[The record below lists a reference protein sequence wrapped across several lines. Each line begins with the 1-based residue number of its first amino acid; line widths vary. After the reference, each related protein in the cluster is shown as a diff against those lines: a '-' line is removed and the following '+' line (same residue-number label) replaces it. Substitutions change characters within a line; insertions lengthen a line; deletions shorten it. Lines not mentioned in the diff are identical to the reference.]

1 MTKETFA
8 FQAEINQLMSL
19 IINTFYSNKDIFLRE
34 LISNSSDA
42 LDKIRYQS
50 ITNASALNDN
60 PNMKIK
66 IIPDMKNKTLTI
78 SDDGIGMNKEDLV
91 NNLGTIARSGTKNF
105 MEALKEGSD
114 VNMIGQFG
122 VGFYSAYLVAEKVT
136 VRTKNNDGKA
146 YVWESTAGGS
156 FSIEEYDGEMN
167 RGTQMICHL
176 KDDMH
181 DYLNESRLRELVKKH
196 SEFINYPIELY
207 TERTEE
213 EEVTDDEDDDDDEND
228 KPKIDDVEEGEED
241 KKKKTKKVTKT
252 VNEFKEL
259 NTVKPIW
266 TRPESEISSED
277 YTSFYKS
284 LSNDFE
290 EPLSHKH
297 FSVEGQIEFKALL
310 FCPKRAPFDLFNK
323 KEHNNN
329 IKLYVRRV
337 FITDDC
343 KEFFPDYLSFITG
356 IVDSEDLPL
365 NISREMLQQNKVMKV
380 VKKNLVK
387 KVFEMFEKL
396 ADDKEKYKIF
406 YQQFSKNLKLGI
418 HEDEHNR
425 KRLLDLLRYQTNKSG
440 QDLTSL
446 EDYVTRMKEGQKGIY
461 YMTGETL
468 NDVADSPF
476 VEKLNKEGY
485 EVIFMTDSIDEYCT
499 QQMTEYDGH
508 KMLNCAKEGLEIDD
522 NDEEKFKK
530 TEEEF
535 KLLTDKVKE
544 VLGPKVEKVCLSK
557 RLETSPCALV
567 TSQYGWSA
575 NMERIMKAQALQD
588 ANMAQHMM
596 GKKTLELNPEHRIVN
611 ALKKRAE
618 NKNDEKSF
626 GSLVNLLFETSM
638 LMSGYTP
645 TNTKMYG
652 SSIHRMIELGL
663 NLGADTDEDE
673 DEDVIDEL
681 ENIKASNVKSHDI
694 DSEDMEDVD

>member
-60 PNMKIK
+60 PDMKIK